1 MSFNLF
7 NAMKCCNMIGSY
19 LCNKIEHGN
28 CSFDGKHYGTEITVT
43 YTICNNMNGF
53 VEDEVSYAEV
63 VCYLL
68 LVRQS

>member
-1 MSFNLF
+1 MLF
-7 NAMKCCNMIGSY
+7 VSTWIY

-28 CSFDGKHYGTEITVT
+28 CSFNGKNYGTEITVT
-43 YTICNNMNGF
+43 YAICNNMNGF